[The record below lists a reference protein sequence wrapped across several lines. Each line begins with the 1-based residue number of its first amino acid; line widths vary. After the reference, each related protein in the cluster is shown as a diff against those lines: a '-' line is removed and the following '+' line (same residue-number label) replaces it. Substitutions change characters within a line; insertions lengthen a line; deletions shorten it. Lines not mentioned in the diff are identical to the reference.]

1 MRIDSNP
8 IDISLASA
16 MITRSAKAAQRGSG
30 LSSPIS
36 RLSVSSP
43 GSGRRSTP
51 LAGPSSSSPSTRR
64 KRREPTDED
73 LEEELERP
81 TKEDY
86 NAVRKALIGTRAISE
101 HREIELQNT
110 KAQLAKKDSEFA
122 QVVSELSKCIE
133 THGDRIKELEETLK
147 EYKRKEEERNT
158 EESGDPGPREQMDTE
173 NEEPKS
179 PTVSMREKLASQ
191 IDAFATQY
199 FGKKL
204 QKPLVVEP
212 SAGWA
217 ADFMQATTPGRQTYM
232 DYLHSRRRCPLIIK
246 AFIWRFLCANIFNAA
261 PWSGSEEIRLH
272 VEGLQKILSKCR

>member
-16 MITRSAKAAQRGSG
+16 MITRSAKTAQRGSG

-64 KRREPTDED
+64 KRREQTDED
-73 LEEELERP
+73 LEEELEKP

-86 NAVRKALIGTRAISE
+86 NAVRKALIGARAISE
-101 HREIELQNT
+101 HRDIELQST
-110 KAQLAKKDSEFA
+110 KAQLAKKDSEFT

-133 THGDRIKELEETLK
+133 THGDRIKELEDTLK

-158 EESGDPGPREQMDTE
+158 EGSDGPGPGEQMDTE

-191 IDAFATQY
+191 IDEFATQY

-212 SAGWA
+212 IAGWA
-217 ADFMQATTPGRQTYM
+217 AEFMQATTPGRETYV
-232 DYLHSRRRCPLIIK
+232 DYLHSRKRCSMIIK